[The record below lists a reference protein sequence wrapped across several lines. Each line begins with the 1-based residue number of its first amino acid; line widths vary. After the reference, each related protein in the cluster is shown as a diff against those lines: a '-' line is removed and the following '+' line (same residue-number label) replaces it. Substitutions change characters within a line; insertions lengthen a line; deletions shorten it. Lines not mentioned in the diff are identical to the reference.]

1 MSYTDPLQIGI
12 LACPAGEVFAGE
24 IISHLT
30 KISKQELNRRVSKLA
45 RDTDVCPEEL
55 IERANF
61 YRNITEPFSETSVAA
76 DQYPEGNFKIDARF
90 TRFAN
95 GEFKTEILKS
105 VRGMDVFVVQ
115 DVSNQYP
122 VPFDSP
128 NERLSLSLNDH
139 IFCLLVTVDAALQ
152 AGARRVTLVLPTYPY
167 ARQHRKRTR
176 EGLTAS
182 RFGQIMEYMG
192 VERIITL
199 DIHCREIENTF
210 NHLRLENLHAS
221 YQIVK
226 VLKELVDLKSPDL
239 MIVSPDTGAVDRN
252 KFYAQSLKSPLGL
265 LYKERDYSKLSVDA
279 EDCNITNTQL
289 LGSVKEKTVF
299 MGDDILGT
307 GGTILMAMKALKK
320 LGARKT
326 ICAVSLP
333 LFNGNAVGV
342 FDEAYREGHFHRI
355 IGTNA
360 VYHDE
365 TLLAREWYVSA
376 NVSALFAESIFRL
389 HHNRSVSTLLDNR
402 NIIED
407 LLKKHN

>member
-1 MSYTDPLQIGI
+1 MSYTNPLEIGI
-12 LACPAGEVFAGE
+12 LACPGGEVFANE
-24 IISHLT
+24 IISNLNR
-30 KISKQELNRRVSKLA
+30 ISKQEFERRVSKLA
-45 RDTDVCPEEL
+45 KKTNLPQDEVMGKAT
-55 IERANF
+55 F
-61 YRNITEPFSETSVAA
+61 YRNITKPFSDLDTSA
-76 DQYPEGNFKIDARF
+76 DQFPDGNFKIGAHF

-105 VRGMDVFVVQ
+105 VRDMDVFVVQ

-122 VPFDSP
+122 VTFHSP
-128 NERLSLSLNDH
+128 NESMPLSLNDH
-139 IFCLLVTVDAALQ
+139 IFCLLVTADAALQ

-167 ARQHRKRTR
+167 SRQHRKRTR
-176 EGLTAS
+176 EGLTAA

-199 DIHCREIENTF
+199 DIHSREIENTF

-226 VLKELVDLKSPDL
+226 VLKDLVDLKSPDL

-252 KFYAQSLKSPLGL
+252 KFYAQTLGRPLGL
-265 LYKERDYSKLSVDA
+265 LYKERDYSKLSVNA

-289 LGSVKEKTVF
+289 LGSVAGKIVF
-299 MGDDILGT
+299 MGDDMLGT
-307 GGTILMAMKALKK
+307 GGSILGAMRALKN
-320 LGARKT
+320 LGAEMT
-326 ICAVSLP
+326 LCSVSLP
-333 LFNGNAVGV
+333 LFNGNAVDV
-342 FDEAYREGHFHRI
+342 FDRAYREGYFYRI

-365 TLLAREWYVSA
+365 KLLSREWYLEA